1 MAKAFKKALN
11 AYLFNVEY
19 GYAPPEKKGC
29 KWQALSSDPYWT
41 EKEEEIRKDMNNL
54 FPIKQFGTLSK
65 SKDKSLLKE
74 ALKKEMITW
83 LELDSPYVETNIK
96 YIVQDID
103 KINYEKKV
111 NIPYYC
117 TNGTTYSKIGTYEM
131 SIHHGGIRQL
141 LYVTEF
147 EQKLYEIELMARE
160 LLGYS
165 DENAYYYTTTFFCT
179 YKTNGDK
186 KFFSEDMKTLYNLRT
201 RPDWVDNKQEKRNKF
216 YEERENL
223 GNFAP
228 MERWKHTHMEIMIYS
243 AEKIVSNINKITVE
257 KDRQTLKEMFN
268 KQAEAAGW
276 GKVNGISLFDDLSK
290 DSKDRTYVKNMPE
303 KTLEERRTMFNF
315 LLGEKKFDY
324 NTMRLK
330 F

>member
-1 MAKAFKKALN
+1 MAKAFKTALN

-19 GYAPPEKKGC
+19 GYAPKDKTDCKKN
-29 KWQALSSDPYWT
+29 LFRSDPYWT
-41 EKEEEIRKDMNNL
+41 EKENEIRRDINNL
-54 FPIKQFGTLSK
+54 FPIRQFGTISK
-65 SKDKSLLKE
+65 SKDKSLLKK
-74 ALKKEMITW
+74 ALKKEMKTW
-83 LELDSPYVETNIK
+83 LDSPYVETNIK
-96 YIVQDID
+96 YIVQYID
-103 KINYEKKV
+103 KIDFQKV

-117 TNGTTYSKIGTYEM
+117 TKGGTYSKKGTYEM
-131 SIHHGGIRQL
+131 SIHHGGIKQL

-165 DENAYYYTTTFFCT
+165 DENAFYYTTTFFCT
-179 YKTNGDK
+179 YETNGDK
-186 KFFSEDMKTLYNLRT
+186 KFFSKDMIKLYKQRKRT
-201 RPDWVDNKQEKRNKF
+201 DWVDNKKEERNKF

-243 AEKIVSNINKITVE
+243 AEEIVSNINKITVE

-290 DSKDRTYVKNMPE
+290 DSKDRTYVENMPE
-303 KTLEERRTMFNF
+303 KTLEERYTMFNF
-315 LLGEKKFDY
+315 LLGKKKFDY
-324 NTMRLK
+324 KTMQLK